1 MSHRRRRALTGVKNM
16 NVQSEATDGATIP
29 SSNISFD
36 DYINRRSQEVSEPEA
51 PAAEPEDESWEETE
65 ESLEPEAV
73 SDEPEESDEE
83 VTEEEEEESEEQE
96 IDLLSLNPA
105 QIQEL
110 AKKSRSR
117 LLHRVGELTAQ
128 KKALEEKLNS
138 QAESK
143 PLPVV
148 PQEDNPFRDIESVEG
163 LKAKFAE
170 LEKVAEE
177 TDNILEEHEDYGA
190 EDIIVVGDREFTKKE
205 IRKANRNAR
214 EAMAKYLPAQH
225 AELARREQ
233 RVQMEAHYTGL
244 IPQEVPE
251 LADEESELSKQ
262 YKALLSDPLVEQV
275 NKLVPDLGPQLP
287 YILAHAVRS
296 IHRSQ
301 KSKVAVKAAGTISKA
316 KVPGTPYGAGAA
328 KSGPKTAK
336 KSADQA
342 YQRFQSSTSVDD
354 WIAARVAKMQ

>member
-1 MSHRRRRALTGVKNM
+1 M
-16 NVQSEATDGATIP
+16 NVQSEAIDGAENP
-29 SSNISFD
+29 LSNNISFD
-36 DYINRRSQEVSEPEA
+36 DYVNLRSQKISEPEA
-51 PAAEPEDESWEETE
+51 SATEPEDESWDEEDA
-65 ESLEPEAV
+65 LEPEEV
-73 SDEPEESDEE
+73 SDEQEESEEE
-83 VTEEEEEESEEQE
+83 VAEEEEGEEEQE

-138 QAESK
+138 QAETK

-148 PQEDNPFRDIESVEG
+148 PQEENPFRNLETAEE
-163 LKAKFAE
+163 LQAKFVE
-170 LEKVAEE
+170 LEKVAQE

-190 EDIIVVGDREFTKKE
+190 EDIIVIGDKEFTKKE
-205 IRKANRNAR
+205 IRRANRNAR
-214 EAMAKYLPAQH
+214 DAMAKYLPAQH

-233 RVQMEAHYTGL
+233 RKQMQEHYTGL

-251 LADEESELSKQ
+251 IADEDSELSKQ
-262 YKALLSDPLVEQV
+262 YKALLSDPLVDQV

-301 KSKVAVKAAGTISKA
+301 KSKAVVKAAGQVSKA
-316 KVPGTPYGAGAA
+316 KVPGTPFGAGAA
-328 KSGPKTAK
+328 KSGQKTAK
-336 KSADQA
+336 KNADQA
-342 YQRFQSSTSVDD
+342 YQRFQNSHSVED
-354 WIAARVAKMQ
+354 WIAARVARMK

>member
-1 MSHRRRRALTGVKNM
+1 M
-16 NVQSEATDGATIP
+16 NQQSEATDGAAIP
-29 SSNISFD
+29 SSNMSFD
-36 DYINRRSQEVSEPEA
+36 DYINRRVNNAEPEAEATESAEDTWEEEDALEPEEVSEEQ
-51 PAAEPEDESWEETE
+51 EEIVEDES
-65 ESLEPEAV
+65 
-73 SDEPEESDEE
+73 
-83 VTEEEEEESEEQE
+83 EEEGEEEQE

-138 QAESK
+138 QAEAK
-143 PLPVV
+143 PLPTI
-148 PQEDNPFRDIESVEG
+148 PQESNPFRDIDTVEG
-163 LKAKFAE
+163 LKAKYEE

-177 TDNILEEHEDYGA
+177 TDTILEEHEDYGA
-190 EDIIVVGDREFTKKE
+190 EDIIVVGDKEFTKKE
-205 IRKANRNAR
+205 IRRANRNAR
-214 EAMAKYLPAQH
+214 EAMAKYLPAQS
-225 AELARREQ
+225 AELAKREQ
-233 RVQMEAHYTGL
+233 RKVMEQQYTAL

-287 YILAHAVRS
+287 YILAHAIRS

-301 KSKVAVKAAGTISKA
+301 KSKAVVKVAGSASKA
-316 KVPGTPYGAGAA
+316 KVPGTPFGAGAA
-328 KSGPKTAK
+328 KSGVKTAK
-336 KSADQA
+336 KSAEQA
-342 YQRFQSSTSVDD
+342 YQRFQSSTSVED
-354 WIAARVAKMQ
+354 WVAARVARLQ

>member
-1 MSHRRRRALTGVKNM
+1 M
-16 NVQSEATDGATIP
+16 NVQSEATDGAENP
-29 SSNISFD
+29 LSNNISFD

-51 PAAEPEDESWEETE
+51 EAAEPEDESWEETE

-73 SDEPEESDEE
+73 SEEPEESDEE
-83 VTEEEEEESEEQE
+83 VTEDEEEEEQE
-96 IDLLSLNPA
+96 IDLLSLNPEQLQA
-105 QIQEL
+105 L

-128 KKALEEKLNS
+128 KKALEEKLSS
-138 QAESK
+138 QAETK
-143 PLPVV
+143 PLPVI
-148 PQEDNPFRDIESVEG
+148 PQEENPFRDIESVEG
-163 LKAKFAE
+163 LKAKFEE

-251 LADEESELSKQ
+251 LANEDSELSKQ

-275 NKLVPDLGPQLP
+275 NKYVPDLGPQLP

-301 KSKVAVKAAGTISKA
+301 KSKVAVKAAGVVSKV
-316 KVPGTPYGAGAA
+316 KVPGTPFGAGAA

-342 YQRFQSSTSVDD
+342 YQRFQTSTSVDD

>member
-1 MSHRRRRALTGVKNM
+1 M
-16 NVQSEATDGATIP
+16 NVQSEATDGAAIP

-51 PAAEPEDESWEETE
+51 ETTEPEDESWEETE

-83 VTEEEEEESEEQE
+83 VTEDEEEEEQE
-96 IDLLSLNPA
+96 IDLLSLNPEQLQA
-105 QIQEL
+105 L

-128 KKALEEKLNS
+128 KKALEEKLSS
-138 QAESK
+138 QAETK
-143 PLPVV
+143 PLPVI
-148 PQEDNPFRDIESVEG
+148 PQEENPFRDIESVEG
-163 LKAKFAE
+163 LQAKFAE

-251 LADEESELSKQ
+251 LANEDSELSKQ

-301 KSKVAVKAAGTISKA
+301 KSKVAVKAAGVVSKA
-316 KVPGTPYGAGAA
+316 KVPGTPFGAGAA

-342 YQRFQSSTSVDD
+342 YQRFQSSTSVED
-354 WIAARVAKMQ
+354 WVAARVARMQ

>member
-1 MSHRRRRALTGVKNM
+1 M
-16 NVQSEATDGATIP
+16 NVQSEATDGAENP
-29 SSNISFD
+29 LSNNISFD

-51 PAAEPEDESWEETE
+51 EAAEPEDESWEETE

-83 VTEEEEEESEEQE
+83 VTEDEEEEEQE
-96 IDLLSLNPA
+96 IDLLSLNPEQLQA
-105 QIQEL
+105 L

-128 KKALEEKLNS
+128 KKALEEKLSS

-143 PLPVV
+143 PLPVI
-148 PQEDNPFRDIESVEG
+148 PQEENPFRDIESVEG

-170 LEKVAEE
+170 LEKVAQE

-251 LADEESELSKQ
+251 LANEDSELSKQ

-301 KSKVAVKAAGTISKA
+301 KSKVAVKAAGVVSKA
-316 KVPGTPYGAGAA
+316 KVPGTPFGAGAA

-342 YQRFQSSTSVDD
+342 YQRFQSSTSVED
-354 WIAARVAKMQ
+354 WVAARVARMQ

>member
-1 MSHRRRRALTGVKNM
+1 M
-16 NVQSEATDGATIP
+16 QSNPEATAEAE
-29 SSNISFD
+29 SASNISFD

-51 PAAEPEDESWEETE
+51 EAAEPEDESWEETE

-83 VTEEEEEESEEQE
+83 VTEEEEEEEQE
-96 IDLLSLNPA
+96 IDLLSLNPEELQA
-105 QIQEL
+105 L

-128 KKALEEKLNS
+128 KKALEEKLSS

-143 PLPVV
+143 PLPVI
-148 PQEDNPFRDIESVEG
+148 PQEENPFRDIESVEG
-163 LKAKFAE
+163 LQAKFAE

-251 LADEESELSKQ
+251 LANEDSELSKQ

-301 KSKVAVKAAGTISKA
+301 KSKVAVKAAGVVSKA
-316 KVPGTPYGAGAA
+316 KVPGTPFGAGAA

-342 YQRFQSSTSVDD
+342 YQRFQSSTSVED
-354 WIAARVAKMQ
+354 WVAARVARMQ

>member
-1 MSHRRRRALTGVKNM
+1 M
-16 NVQSEATDGATIP
+16 NQQSEATEGAENT

-36 DYINRRSQEVSEPEA
+36 DYINRRVNNAEPEAEATESAEDTWEEEDALEPEEVSEEQ
-51 PAAEPEDESWEETE
+51 EEVVEDESE
-65 ESLEPEAV
+65 
-73 SDEPEESDEE
+73 DEGE
-83 VTEEEEEESEEQE
+83 EEQE

-138 QAESK
+138 QAEAK
-143 PLPVV
+143 PLPTI
-148 PQEDNPFRDIESVEG
+148 PQESNPFRDIDTVEG
-163 LKAKFAE
+163 LKAKYEE

-177 TDNILEEHEDYGA
+177 TDTILEEHEDYGA
-190 EDIIVVGDREFTKKE
+190 EDIIVVGDKEFTKKE
-205 IRKANRNAR
+205 IRRANRNAR
-214 EAMAKYLPAQH
+214 EAMAKYLPAQS
-225 AELARREQ
+225 AELAKREQ
-233 RVQMEAHYTGL
+233 RKVMEQQYTAL

-287 YILAHAVRS
+287 YILAHAIRS

-301 KSKVAVKAAGTISKA
+301 KSKAVVKAAGSASKA
-316 KVPGTPYGAGAA
+316 KVPGTPFGAGAA
-328 KSGPKTAK
+328 KSGVKTAK
-336 KSADQA
+336 KSAEQA
-342 YQRFQSSTSVDD
+342 YQRFQSSTSVED
-354 WIAARVAKMQ
+354 WVAARVARLQ

>member
-1 MSHRRRRALTGVKNM
+1 M
-16 NVQSEATDGATIP
+16 NVQSEATDGAENP
-29 SSNISFD
+29 LSNNISFD

-51 PAAEPEDESWEETE
+51 EAAEPEDESWEETE

-83 VTEEEEEESEEQE
+83 VTEDEEEEEQE
-96 IDLLSLNPA
+96 IDLLSLNPEQLQA
-105 QIQEL
+105 L

-128 KKALEEKLNS
+128 KKALEEKLSS

-143 PLPVV
+143 PLPVI
-148 PQEDNPFRDIESVEG
+148 PQEENPFRDIESVEG
-163 LKAKFAE
+163 LQAKFAE

-251 LADEESELSKQ
+251 LANEDSELSKQ

-275 NKLVPDLGPQLP
+275 NKYVPDLGPQLP

-301 KSKVAVKAAGTISKA
+301 KPKVAVKAAGVVSKA
-316 KVPGTPYGAGAA
+316 KVPGTPFGAGAA

-342 YQRFQSSTSVDD
+342 YQRFQTSTSVED
-354 WIAARVAKMQ
+354 WVAARVARMQ

>member
-1 MSHRRRRALTGVKNM
+1 M
-16 NVQSEATDGATIP
+16 NVQSEATDGAAIP

-36 DYINRRSQEVSEPEA
+36 DYINRRSQEVSELEA

-83 VTEEEEEESEEQE
+83 VTEEEEEEEQE
-96 IDLLSLNPA
+96 IDLLSLNPEQLQA
-105 QIQEL
+105 L

-128 KKALEEKLNS
+128 KKALEEKLSS

-148 PQEDNPFRDIESVEG
+148 PQEENPFRDIESVEG
-163 LKAKFAE
+163 LQAKFAE

-251 LADEESELSKQ
+251 LANEDSELSKQ

-301 KSKVAVKAAGTISKA
+301 KSKVAVKAAGVVSKA
-316 KVPGTPYGAGAA
+316 KVPGTPFGAGAA

-342 YQRFQSSTSVDD
+342 YQRFQTSTSVED
-354 WIAARVAKMQ
+354 WVAARVARMQ

>member
-1 MSHRRRRALTGVKNM
+1 M
-16 NVQSEATDGATIP
+16 NVQSEATDGAAIP

-51 PAAEPEDESWEETE
+51 PAAEPEDESWEEME

-83 VTEEEEEESEEQE
+83 VTEEEEEEEQE
-96 IDLLSLNPA
+96 IDLLSLNPEELQA
-105 QIQEL
+105 L

-128 KKALEEKLNS
+128 KKALEEKLSS

-148 PQEDNPFRDIESVEG
+148 PQEENPFRDIESVEG
-163 LKAKFAE
+163 LQAKFAE

-251 LADEESELSKQ
+251 LANEDSELSKQ

-301 KSKVAVKAAGTISKA
+301 KSKAVVKAAGSVSKA
-316 KVPGTPYGAGAA
+316 KVPGTPFGAGAA

-342 YQRFQSSTSVDD
+342 YQRFQASTSVED
-354 WIAARVAKMQ
+354 WVAARVARMQ

>member
-1 MSHRRRRALTGVKNM
+1 M
-16 NVQSEATDGATIP
+16 NVQSEATDGAEIP

-51 PAAEPEDESWEETE
+51 EAAEPEDESWEETE

-83 VTEEEEEESEEQE
+83 VTEEEEEEEQE
-96 IDLLSLNPA
+96 IDLLSLNPEQLQA
-105 QIQEL
+105 L

-128 KKALEEKLNS
+128 KKALEEKLSS

-143 PLPVV
+143 PLPVI
-148 PQEDNPFRDIESVEG
+148 PQEENPFRDIESVEG
-163 LKAKFAE
+163 LQAKFAE

-233 RVQMEAHYTGL
+233 RVQMEAHYTAL

-251 LADEESELSKQ
+251 IANEDSELSKQ

-296 IHRSQ
+296 IHRSN

-342 YQRFQSSTSVDD
+342 YQRFQASTSVED
-354 WIAARVAKMQ
+354 WVAARVARMQ

>member
-1 MSHRRRRALTGVKNM
+1 M
-16 NVQSEATDGATIP
+16 NQQSEATDGAAIP
-29 SSNISFD
+29 SSNMSFD
-36 DYINRRSQEVSEPEA
+36 DYINRRVNTAEPEAEATESAEDTWEEEDALEPEEVSEEQ
-51 PAAEPEDESWEETE
+51 EEIVEDESE
-65 ESLEPEAV
+65 
-73 SDEPEESDEE
+73 DEGE
-83 VTEEEEEESEEQE
+83 EEQE

-138 QAESK
+138 QAEAK
-143 PLPVV
+143 PLPVI
-148 PQEDNPFRDIESVEG
+148 PQESNPFRDIDTVEG
-163 LKAKFAE
+163 LKAKYEE

-177 TDNILEEHEDYGA
+177 TDTILEEHEDYGA
-190 EDIIVVGDREFTKKE
+190 EDIIVVGDKEFTKKE
-205 IRKANRNAR
+205 IRRANRNAR
-214 EAMAKYLPAQH
+214 EAMAKYLPAQS
-225 AELARREQ
+225 AELAKREQ
-233 RVQMEAHYTGL
+233 RKVMEQQYTAL

-287 YILAHAVRS
+287 YILAHAIRS

-301 KSKVAVKAAGTISKA
+301 KSKAVVKAAGSASKA
-316 KVPGTPYGAGAA
+316 KVPGTPFGAGAA
-328 KSGPKTAK
+328 KSGVKTAK

-342 YQRFQSSTSVDD
+342 YQRFQSSTSVED
-354 WIAARVAKMQ
+354 WVAARVARLQ

>member
-1 MSHRRRRALTGVKNM
+1 M
-16 NVQSEATDGATIP
+16 NVQSEATDGAAIP

-36 DYINRRSQEVSEPEA
+36 DYINQRSQEVSEPEA
-51 PAAEPEDESWEETE
+51 TAAEPEDESWEEE
-65 ESLEPEAV
+65 EVLEQEPV
-73 SDEPEESDEE
+73 SEEPEESEEE
-83 VTEEEEEESEEQE
+83 VEEDEGEEEQE
-96 IDLLSLNPA
+96 IDLLSLNPEQLQA
-105 QIQEL
+105 L

-128 KKALEEKLNS
+128 KKALEEKLSS
-138 QAESK
+138 QAEAK
-143 PLPVV
+143 PLPVI
-148 PQEDNPFRDIESVEG
+148 PQEENPFRDIESVEG
-163 LKAKFAE
+163 LQAKFAE

-190 EDIIVVGDREFTKKE
+190 EDIIVVGDKEFTKKE
-205 IRKANRNAR
+205 IRRANKNAR

-233 RVQMEAHYTGL
+233 RKQMEAHYTGL

-251 LADEESELSKQ
+251 LANEDSELSKQ
-262 YKALLSDPLVEQV
+262 YKALLSDPLVDQV

-301 KSKVAVKAAGTISKA
+301 KSKVAVKAAGTVSKA
-316 KVPGTPYGAGAA
+316 KVPGTPFGAGAA

-342 YQRFQSSTSVDD
+342 YQRFQASTSVED
-354 WIAARVAKMQ
+354 WVAARVARLQ

>member
-1 MSHRRRRALTGVKNM
+1 M
-16 NVQSEATDGATIP
+16 NVQSEATDGAENP
-29 SSNISFD
+29 LSNNISFD

-51 PAAEPEDESWEETE
+51 ETTEPEDESWEETE

-83 VTEEEEEESEEQE
+83 VTEDEEEEEQE
-96 IDLLSLNPA
+96 IDLLSLNPEQLQA
-105 QIQEL
+105 L

-128 KKALEEKLNS
+128 KKALEEKLSS
-138 QAESK
+138 QAETK
-143 PLPVV
+143 PLPVI
-148 PQEDNPFRDIESVEG
+148 PQEENPFRDIESVEG
-163 LKAKFAE
+163 LQAKFAE

-251 LADEESELSKQ
+251 LANEDSELSKQ
-262 YKALLSDPLVEQV
+262 YQALLSDPLVEQV

-301 KSKVAVKAAGTISKA
+301 KSKVAVKAAGVVSKA
-316 KVPGTPYGAGAA
+316 KVPGTPFGAGAA

-342 YQRFQSSTSVDD
+342 YQRFQSSTSVED
-354 WIAARVAKMQ
+354 WVAARVARMQ

>member
-1 MSHRRRRALTGVKNM
+1 M
-16 NVQSEATDGATIP
+16 QSNPEATAEAE
-29 SSNISFD
+29 SASNMSFD

-51 PAAEPEDESWEETE
+51 PATEPEDESWEETE

-73 SDEPEESDEE
+73 SDEPDESDEE
-83 VTEEEEEESEEQE
+83 VTEEEEEEEQE

-105 QIQEL
+105 EIQAL

-128 KKALEEKLNS
+128 KKALEEKLSS
-138 QAESK
+138 QADSK

-148 PQEDNPFRDIESVEG
+148 PQEENPFRDIESVEG
-163 LKAKFAE
+163 LQAKFAE

-233 RVQMEAHYTGL
+233 RVQMEAHYTAL

-251 LADEESELSKQ
+251 IADEESEIGKQ
-262 YKALLSDPLVEQV
+262 YKALLADPLVEQV
-275 NKLVPDLGPQLP
+275 NKLVPDLGTQLP

-296 IHRSQ
+296 IHRSN
-301 KSKVAVKAAGTISKA
+301 KSKAVVKATGPVSKA

>member
-1 MSHRRRRALTGVKNM
+1 M
-16 NVQSEATDGATIP
+16 NQQSEATDGAAIP

-36 DYINRRSQEVSEPEA
+36 DYINRRVNNAEPEAEATESAEDTWEEEDALEPEEVSEEQ
-51 PAAEPEDESWEETE
+51 EEVVEDESE
-65 ESLEPEAV
+65 
-73 SDEPEESDEE
+73 DEGE
-83 VTEEEEEESEEQE
+83 EEQE

-138 QAESK
+138 QAEAK

-148 PQEDNPFRDIESVEG
+148 PQESNPFRDIDTVEG
-163 LKAKFAE
+163 LKAKYEE

-177 TDNILEEHEDYGA
+177 TDTILEEHEDYGA
-190 EDIIVVGDREFTKKE
+190 EDIIVVGDKEFTKKE
-205 IRKANRNAR
+205 IRRANRNAR
-214 EAMAKYLPAQH
+214 EAMAKYLPAQS
-225 AELARREQ
+225 AELAKREQ
-233 RVQMEAHYTGL
+233 RKVMEQQYTAL

-287 YILAHAVRS
+287 YILAHAIRS

-301 KSKVAVKAAGTISKA
+301 KSKAVVKAAGTASKA
-316 KVPGTPYGAGAA
+316 KVPGTPFGAGAA
-328 KSGPKTAK
+328 KSGVKTAK

-342 YQRFQSSTSVDD
+342 YQRFQSSTSVED
-354 WIAARVAKMQ
+354 WVAARVARLQ

>member
-1 MSHRRRRALTGVKNM
+1 M
-16 NVQSEATDGATIP
+16 NVQSEATDGAENP
-29 SSNISFD
+29 LSNNISFD

-51 PAAEPEDESWEETE
+51 EATEPEDESWEETE

-73 SDEPEESDEE
+73 SEEPEESDEE
-83 VTEEEEEESEEQE
+83 VEEEEGDEEQE
-96 IDLLSLNPA
+96 IDLLSLNPEQLQA
-105 QIQEL
+105 L

-128 KKALEEKLNS
+128 KKALEEKLSS

-148 PQEDNPFRDIESVEG
+148 PQEENPFRDIESVEG
-163 LKAKFAE
+163 LQAKFAE

-251 LADEESELSKQ
+251 LANEDSELSKQ

-301 KSKVAVKAAGTISKA
+301 KSKVAVKATGTIAKA
-316 KVPGTPYGAGAA
+316 KVPGTPFGAGAA
-328 KSGPKTAK
+328 KSGLKTAK

-342 YQRFQSSTSVDD
+342 YQRFQSSTSVED
-354 WIAARVAKMQ
+354 WVAARVARMQ

>member
-1 MSHRRRRALTGVKNM
+1 M
-16 NVQSEATDGATIP
+16 NQQSEATDGAAIP

-36 DYINRRSQEVSEPEA
+36 DYINRRVNNAEPEAEATESAEDTWEEENALEPEEVSEEQ
-51 PAAEPEDESWEETE
+51 EEIVEDES
-65 ESLEPEAV
+65 
-73 SDEPEESDEE
+73 
-83 VTEEEEEESEEQE
+83 EEEGEEEQE

-138 QAESK
+138 QAEAK
-143 PLPVV
+143 PLPTI
-148 PQEDNPFRDIESVEG
+148 PQESNPFRDIDTVDG
-163 LKAKFAE
+163 LKAKYEE

-177 TDNILEEHEDYGA
+177 TDTILEEHEDYGA
-190 EDIIVVGDREFTKKE
+190 EDIIVVGDKEFTKKE
-205 IRKANRNAR
+205 IRRANRNAR
-214 EAMAKYLPAQH
+214 EAMAKYLPAQS
-225 AELARREQ
+225 AELAKREQ
-233 RVQMEAHYTGL
+233 RKVMEQQYTAL

-287 YILAHAVRS
+287 YILAHAIRS
-296 IHRSQ
+296 IHRTQ
-301 KSKVAVKAAGTISKA
+301 KSKSVVKAAGSVSKA
-316 KVPGTPYGAGAA
+316 KVPGTPFGAGAA
-328 KSGPKTAK
+328 KSGVKTAK

-342 YQRFQSSTSVDD
+342 YQRFQSSTSVED
-354 WIAARVAKMQ
+354 WVAARVARLQ

>member
-1 MSHRRRRALTGVKNM
+1 M
-16 NVQSEATDGATIP
+16 NVQSEATDGAENP
-29 SSNISFD
+29 LSNNISFD

-51 PAAEPEDESWEETE
+51 EATEPEDESWEEE
-65 ESLEPEAV
+65 EVLEQEPV
-73 SDEPEESDEE
+73 SEEPEESDEE
-83 VTEEEEEESEEQE
+83 VTDEEEEEEQE
-96 IDLLSLNPA
+96 IDLLSLKPEELQA
-105 QIQEL
+105 L

-128 KKALEEKLNS
+128 KKALEEKLSS

-143 PLPVV
+143 PLPVI
-148 PQEDNPFRDIESVEG
+148 PQEENPFRDIESVEG
-163 LKAKFAE
+163 LQAKFAE

-251 LADEESELSKQ
+251 LANEDSELSKQ

-301 KSKVAVKAAGTISKA
+301 KSKVAVKAAGAVSKA
-316 KVPGTPYGAGAA
+316 KVPGTPFGAGAA

-342 YQRFQSSTSVDD
+342 YQRFQTSTSVED
-354 WIAARVAKMQ
+354 WVAARVARMQ

>member
-1 MSHRRRRALTGVKNM
+1 M
-16 NVQSEATDGATIP
+16 NVQSEATEGANQP

-51 PAAEPEDESWEETE
+51 EAAEPEDESWEETE

-83 VTEEEEEESEEQE
+83 VTEDEEEEEQE
-96 IDLLSLNPA
+96 IDLLSLKPEELQA
-105 QIQEL
+105 L

-128 KKALEEKLNS
+128 KKALEEKLSS

-148 PQEDNPFRDIESVEG
+148 PQEENPFRDIESVEG
-163 LKAKFAE
+163 LQAKFAE

-233 RVQMEAHYTGL
+233 RVQMEAHYTAL

-251 LADEESELSKQ
+251 IANEDSELSKQ

-301 KSKVAVKAAGTISKA
+301 KSKVAVKAAGVVSKA
-316 KVPGTPYGAGAA
+316 KVPGTPFGAGAA

-354 WIAARVAKMQ
+354 WVAARVAKMQKF

>member
-1 MSHRRRRALTGVKNM
+1 M
-16 NVQSEATDGATIP
+16 NQQSEAIEGAENT
-29 SSNISFD
+29 SSNMSFD
-36 DYINRRSQEVSEPEA
+36 DYINRRVNNAEPEAEATESAEDTWEEEDALEPEEVSEEQ
-51 PAAEPEDESWEETE
+51 EEIVEDESE
-65 ESLEPEAV
+65 
-73 SDEPEESDEE
+73 DEGE
-83 VTEEEEEESEEQE
+83 EEQE

-138 QAESK
+138 QAEAK
-143 PLPVV
+143 PLPTI
-148 PQEDNPFRDIESVEG
+148 PQESNPFRDIDTVEG
-163 LKAKFAE
+163 LKAKYEE

-177 TDNILEEHEDYGA
+177 TDTILEEHEDYGA
-190 EDIIVVGDREFTKKE
+190 EDIIVVGDKEFTKKE
-205 IRKANRNAR
+205 IRRANRNAR
-214 EAMAKYLPAQH
+214 EAMAKYLPAQS
-225 AELARREQ
+225 AELAKREQ
-233 RVQMEAHYTGL
+233 RKVMEQQYTAL

-287 YILAHAVRS
+287 YILAHAIRS

-301 KSKVAVKAAGTISKA
+301 KSKAVVKAAGSASKA
-316 KVPGTPYGAGAA
+316 KVPGTPFGAGAA
-328 KSGPKTAK
+328 KSGVKTAK
-336 KSADQA
+336 KSAEQA
-342 YQRFQSSTSVDD
+342 YQRFQSSTSVED
-354 WIAARVAKMQ
+354 WVAARVARLQ

>member
-1 MSHRRRRALTGVKNM
+1 MIM
-16 NVQSEATDGATIP
+16 NQQSEATEGAENT

-36 DYINRRSQEVSEPEA
+36 DYINRRVNTAEPEAEATESAEDTWEEEDALEPEEVSEDQE
-51 PAAEPEDESWEETE
+51 EIVDDES
-65 ESLEPEAV
+65 
-73 SDEPEESDEE
+73 
-83 VTEEEEEESEEQE
+83 EEEGEEEQE

-138 QAESK
+138 QAEAK
-143 PLPVV
+143 PLPSI
-148 PQEDNPFRDIESVEG
+148 PQESNPFRDIDTVEG
-163 LKAKFAE
+163 LKAKYEE

-177 TDNILEEHEDYGA
+177 TDTILEEHEDYGA
-190 EDIIVVGDREFTKKE
+190 EDIIVVGDKEFTKKE
-205 IRKANRNAR
+205 IRRANKNAR
-214 EAMAKYLPAQH
+214 EAMAKYLPAQS

-233 RVQMEAHYTGL
+233 RKVMEQQYTAL

-275 NKLVPDLGPQLP
+275 NKHVPDLGPQLP
-287 YILAHAVRS
+287 YILAHAIRS

-301 KSKVAVKAAGTISKA
+301 KSKAVVKAAGTASKA
-316 KVPGTPYGAGAA
+316 KVPGTPFGAGAA
-328 KSGPKTAK
+328 KSGVKTAK

-342 YQRFQSSTSVDD
+342 YQRFQSSTSVED
-354 WIAARVAKMQ
+354 WVAARVARLQ

>member
-1 MSHRRRRALTGVKNM
+1 M
-16 NVQSEATDGATIP
+16 NVQSEATDGAENP
-29 SSNISFD
+29 LSNNISFD

-51 PAAEPEDESWEETE
+51 EAAEPEDESWDEEE
-65 ESLEPEAV
+65 VLEQEPV

-83 VTEEEEEESEEQE
+83 VTDEEEEEEQE
-96 IDLLSLNPA
+96 IDLLSLNPEQLQA
-105 QIQEL
+105 L

-128 KKALEEKLNS
+128 KKALEEKLSS

-143 PLPVV
+143 PLPVI
-148 PQEDNPFRDIESVEG
+148 PQEENPFRDIESVEG
-163 LKAKFAE
+163 LKAKFEE

-251 LADEESELSKQ
+251 LANEDSELSKQ

-301 KSKVAVKAAGTISKA
+301 KSKVAVKAAGTVSKA
-316 KVPGTPYGAGAA
+316 KVPGTPFGAGAA

-342 YQRFQSSTSVDD
+342 YQRFQTSTSVED
-354 WIAARVAKMQ
+354 WVAARVARMQ

>member
-1 MSHRRRRALTGVKNM
+1 M
-16 NVQSEATDGATIP
+16 NQQSEAIEGAENT

-36 DYINRRSQEVSEPEA
+36 DYINRRVNNAEPEAKATESAEDTWEEEDALEPEEVSEEQ
-51 PAAEPEDESWEETE
+51 EEIVEDES
-65 ESLEPEAV
+65 
-73 SDEPEESDEE
+73 
-83 VTEEEEEESEEQE
+83 EEEGEEEQE

-138 QAESK
+138 QAEAK

-148 PQEDNPFRDIESVEG
+148 PQESNPFRDIDTVEG
-163 LKAKFAE
+163 LKAKYEE

-177 TDNILEEHEDYGA
+177 TDMILEEHEDYGA
-190 EDIIVVGDREFTKKE
+190 EDIIVVGDKEFTKKE
-205 IRKANRNAR
+205 IRRANRNAR
-214 EAMAKYLPAQH
+214 EAMAKYLPAQS
-225 AELARREQ
+225 AELAKREQ
-233 RVQMEAHYTGL
+233 RKVMEQQYTAL

-287 YILAHAVRS
+287 YILAHAIRS

-301 KSKVAVKAAGTISKA
+301 KSKAVVKAAGSASKA
-316 KVPGTPYGAGAA
+316 KVPGTPFGAGAA
-328 KSGPKTAK
+328 KSGVKTAK
-336 KSADQA
+336 KSAEQA
-342 YQRFQSSTSVDD
+342 YQRFQSSTSVED
-354 WIAARVAKMQ
+354 WVAARVARLQ

>member
-1 MSHRRRRALTGVKNM
+1 M
-16 NVQSEATDGATIP
+16 NQQSEATDGAAIP

-36 DYINRRSQEVSEPEA
+36 DYINRRVNNAEPEAEATESAEDTWEEEDALEPEEVSEEQ
-51 PAAEPEDESWEETE
+51 EEIVEDES
-65 ESLEPEAV
+65 
-73 SDEPEESDEE
+73 
-83 VTEEEEEESEEQE
+83 EEEGEEEQE

-138 QAESK
+138 QAEAK
-143 PLPVV
+143 PLPTI
-148 PQEDNPFRDIESVEG
+148 PQESNPFRDIDTVEG
-163 LKAKFAE
+163 LKAKYEE

-177 TDNILEEHEDYGA
+177 TDTILEEHEDYGA
-190 EDIIVVGDREFTKKE
+190 EDIIVVGDKEFTKKE
-205 IRKANRNAR
+205 IRRANRNAR
-214 EAMAKYLPAQH
+214 EAMAKYLPAQS
-225 AELARREQ
+225 AELAKREQ
-233 RVQMEAHYTGL
+233 RKVMEQQYTAL

-287 YILAHAVRS
+287 YILAHAIRS

-301 KSKVAVKAAGTISKA
+301 KSKAVVKAAGTASKA
-316 KVPGTPYGAGAA
+316 KVPGTPFGAGAA
-328 KSGPKTAK
+328 KSGVKTAK

-342 YQRFQSSTSVDD
+342 YQRFQSSTSVED
-354 WIAARVAKMQ
+354 WVAARVARLQ

>member
-1 MSHRRRRALTGVKNM
+1 M
-16 NVQSEATDGATIP
+16 NVQSEATDGAAIP

-36 DYINRRSQEVSEPEA
+36 DYINRRSQEISEPEA
-51 PAAEPEDESWEETE
+51 LATEPEDESWDEEE
-65 ESLEPEAV
+65 VLEQEPV

-83 VTEEEEEESEEQE
+83 VTEEEEEEEQE
-96 IDLLSLNPA
+96 IDLLSLNPEQLQA
-105 QIQEL
+105 L

-128 KKALEEKLNS
+128 KKSLEEKLSS

-143 PLPVV
+143 PLPVI
-148 PQEDNPFRDIESVEG
+148 PQEENPFRDIESVEG
-163 LKAKFAE
+163 LQAKFAE

-233 RVQMEAHYTGL
+233 RVQMEAHYTAL

-251 LADEESELSKQ
+251 IANKDSELSKQ
-262 YKALLSDPLVEQV
+262 YKALLSDPLIEQV
-275 NKLVPDLGPQLP
+275 NKYVPDLGPQLP

-296 IHRSQ
+296 IHRSN

-354 WIAARVAKMQ
+354 WVAARVAKMQ

>member
-1 MSHRRRRALTGVKNM
+1 M

-51 PAAEPEDESWEETE
+51 EAAEPEDESWEETE
-65 ESLEPEAV
+65 ESLELEAV
-73 SDEPEESDEE
+73 SEEPEESEEE
-83 VTEEEEEESEEQE
+83 VEEEEGEEEQE
-96 IDLLSLNPA
+96 IDLLSLNPEQLQA
-105 QIQEL
+105 L

-128 KKALEEKLNS
+128 KKALEEKLSS
-138 QAESK
+138 QAETK

-148 PQEDNPFRDIESVEG
+148 PQEENPFRDIESVEG
-163 LKAKFAE
+163 LQAKFAE

-251 LADEESELSKQ
+251 LANEDSELSKQ

-296 IHRSQ
+296 IHRSH
-301 KSKVAVKAAGTISKA
+301 KSKVAVKAAGTIAKA
-316 KVPGTPYGAGAA
+316 KVPGNPFGAGAA

-336 KSADQA
+336 KNADQA
-342 YQRFQSSTSVDD
+342 YQRFQTSTSIED
-354 WIAARVAKMQ
+354 WVAARVARMQ

>member
-1 MSHRRRRALTGVKNM
+1 MIM
-16 NVQSEATDGATIP
+16 NQQSEATDGAAIP

-36 DYINRRSQEVSEPEA
+36 DYINRRVNNAEPEAEATESAEDTWEEEDALEPEEVSEEQ
-51 PAAEPEDESWEETE
+51 EEVVEDESE
-65 ESLEPEAV
+65 
-73 SDEPEESDEE
+73 DEGE
-83 VTEEEEEESEEQE
+83 EEQE

-138 QAESK
+138 QAEAK

-148 PQEDNPFRDIESVEG
+148 PQESNPFRDIDTVEG
-163 LKAKFAE
+163 LKAKYEE

-177 TDNILEEHEDYGA
+177 TDTILEEHEDYGA
-190 EDIIVVGDREFTKKE
+190 EDIIVVGDKEFTKKE
-205 IRKANRNAR
+205 IRRANRNAR
-214 EAMAKYLPAQH
+214 EAMAKYLPAQS
-225 AELARREQ
+225 AELAKREQ
-233 RVQMEAHYTGL
+233 RKVMEQQYTAL

-287 YILAHAVRS
+287 YILAHAIRS

-301 KSKVAVKAAGTISKA
+301 KSKAVVKAAGTASKA
-316 KVPGTPYGAGAA
+316 KVPGTPFGAGAA
-328 KSGPKTAK
+328 KSGVKTAK

-342 YQRFQSSTSVDD
+342 YQRFQSSTSVED
-354 WIAARVAKMQ
+354 WVAARVARLQ

>member
-1 MSHRRRRALTGVKNM
+1 M
-16 NVQSEATDGATIP
+16 NVQSEATDGAAIP

-51 PAAEPEDESWEETE
+51 TAAEPEDESWEETE

-83 VTEEEEEESEEQE
+83 VTEEEEEEEQE

-148 PQEDNPFRDIESVEG
+148 PQEENPFRDIESVEG

-233 RVQMEAHYTGL
+233 RVQMQEHYTGL

-262 YKALLSDPLVEQV
+262 YKALLSDPLIEQV
-275 NKLVPDLGPQLP
+275 NKYVPDLGPQLP

>member
-1 MSHRRRRALTGVKNM
+1 M
-16 NVQSEATDGATIP
+16 NVQSEAIDGAENP
-29 SSNISFD
+29 LSNNISFD

-51 PAAEPEDESWEETE
+51 EATEPEDESWDEEE
-65 ESLEPEAV
+65 VLEQEPV
-73 SDEPEESDEE
+73 SDEQEESDEE
-83 VTEEEEEESEEQE
+83 VTEDEEEEEQE
-96 IDLLSLNPA
+96 IDLLSLNPEQLQA
-105 QIQEL
+105 L

-128 KKALEEKLNS
+128 KKALEEKLS
-138 QAESK
+138 VQAESK
-143 PLPVV
+143 PLPVI
-148 PQEDNPFRDIESVEG
+148 PQEENPFRDIESVEG
-163 LKAKFAE
+163 LKAKFEE

-251 LADEESELSKQ
+251 LANEDSELSKQ

-301 KSKVAVKAAGTISKA
+301 KSKAVVKAAGQVSKA
-316 KVPGTPYGAGAA
+316 KVPGNPFGAGAA

-342 YQRFQSSTSVDD
+342 YQRFQTSTSVED
-354 WIAARVAKMQ
+354 WVAARVARMQ

>member
-1 MSHRRRRALTGVKNM
+1 MSNPEAIAEAESASNM
-16 NVQSEATDGATIP
+16 
-29 SSNISFD
+29 SFD
-36 DYINRRSQEVSEPEA
+36 DYINRRVNNSEPEA
-51 PAAEPEDESWEETE
+51 TAAEPEDESWEETE

-73 SDEPEESDEE
+73 SDEPDESDEE
-83 VTEEEEEESEEQE
+83 VVEEEEEEEQE
-96 IDLLSLNPA
+96 FDLLSLNPA

-138 QAESK
+138 QAEAK
-143 PLPVV
+143 PLPTI
-148 PQEDNPFRDIESVEG
+148 PQESNPFRDIDTVEG
-163 LKAKFAE
+163 LKAKYEE

-177 TDNILEEHEDYGA
+177 TDTILEEHEDYGA
-190 EDIIVVGDREFTKKE
+190 EDIIVVGDKEFTKKE
-205 IRKANRNAR
+205 IRRANKNAR
-214 EAMAKYLPAQH
+214 EAMAKYLPAQS
-225 AELARREQ
+225 AELAKREQ
-233 RVQMEAHYTGL
+233 RKVMEQQYTAL

-275 NKLVPDLGPQLP
+275 NKHVPDLGPQLP
-287 YILAHAVRS
+287 YILAHAIRS

-301 KSKVAVKAAGTISKA
+301 KSKAVVKAAGSASKA
-316 KVPGTPYGAGAA
+316 KVPGTPFGAGAA
-328 KSGPKTAK
+328 KSGVKTAK

-342 YQRFQSSTSVDD
+342 YQRFQSSTSVED
-354 WIAARVAKMQ
+354 WVAARVARLQ

>member
-1 MSHRRRRALTGVKNM
+1 M
-16 NVQSEATDGATIP
+16 QSNPEATAEAE
-29 SSNISFD
+29 SASNMSFD

-51 PAAEPEDESWEETE
+51 EAAEPEDESWEETE

-83 VTEEEEEESEEQE
+83 VTEDEEEEEQE
-96 IDLLSLNPA
+96 IDLLSLNPEQLQA
-105 QIQEL
+105 L

-128 KKALEEKLNS
+128 KKALEEKLSS

-143 PLPVV
+143 PLPVI
-148 PQEDNPFRDIESVEG
+148 PQEENPFRDIESVEG
-163 LKAKFAE
+163 LQAKFAE

-251 LADEESELSKQ
+251 LANEDSELSKQ

-301 KSKVAVKAAGTISKA
+301 KSKVAVKAAGTIAKA
-316 KVPGTPYGAGAA
+316 KVPGNPFGAGAA

-342 YQRFQSSTSVDD
+342 YQRFQTSTSVED
-354 WIAARVAKMQ
+354 WVAARVARMQ

>member
-1 MSHRRRRALTGVKNM
+1 MSDPNATA
-16 NVQSEATDGATIP
+16 EAESA
-29 SSNISFD
+29 SNNLSFEQFVAQRHQK
-36 DYINRRSQEVSEPEA
+36 YSEPEA
-51 PAAEPEDESWEETE
+51 EAAETEEESWEEQE
-65 ESLEPEAV
+65 ETLEPEAV
-73 SDEPEESDEE
+73 SDDQEES
-83 VTEEEEEESEEQE
+83 EEELVEDEGDEEQE
-96 IDLLSLNPA
+96 IDLLSLDPA

-138 QAESK
+138 QAEAK

-148 PQEDNPFRDIESVEG
+148 PQEANPFRDIDSVEG
-163 LKAKFAE
+163 LKAKYEE

-190 EDIIVVGDREFTKKE
+190 EDIIVVGDKEFTKKE
-205 IRKANRNAR
+205 IRRANKNAR

-233 RVQMEAHYTGL
+233 RQAMATHYTDL
-244 IPQEVPE
+244 IPKEVPE
-251 LADEESELSKQ
+251 IADEESEIGKQ
-262 YKALLSDPLVEQV
+262 YKQLLADPLVEQV

-301 KSKVAVKAAGTISKA
+301 KSKAVAKAAGTVSKA
-316 KVPGTPYGAGAA
+316 KVPGTPFGAGAA

-336 KSADQA
+336 KGADQA
-342 YQRFQSSTSVDD
+342 YQRFQASTSVDD
-354 WIAARVAKMQ
+354 WVAARVARMQ

>member
-1 MSHRRRRALTGVKNM
+1 M
-16 NVQSEATDGATIP
+16 NVQSEATDGAEIP

-73 SDEPEESDEE
+73 SDELEESDEE
-83 VTEEEEEESEEQE
+83 VTEEEEEEEQE
-96 IDLLSLNPA
+96 IDLLSLNPEQLQA
-105 QIQEL
+105 L

-128 KKALEEKLNS
+128 KKALEEKLSS

-148 PQEDNPFRDIESVEG
+148 PQEENPFRDIESVEG

-233 RVQMEAHYTGL
+233 RVQMEAHYTAL

-251 LADEESELSKQ
+251 LANEDSELSKQ
-262 YKALLSDPLVEQV
+262 YKALLSDPLIEQV
-275 NKLVPDLGPQLP
+275 NKYVPDLGPQLP

-296 IHRSQ
+296 IHRSN

-342 YQRFQSSTSVDD
+342 YQRFQSSTSVED
-354 WIAARVAKMQ
+354 WVAARVAKMQ